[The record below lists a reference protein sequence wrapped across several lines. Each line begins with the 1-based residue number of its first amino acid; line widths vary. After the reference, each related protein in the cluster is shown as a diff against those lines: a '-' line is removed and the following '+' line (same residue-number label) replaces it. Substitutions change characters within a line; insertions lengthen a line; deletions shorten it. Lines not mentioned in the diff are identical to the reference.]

1 MRLKALKP
9 RGAKANNDRSFYIDF
24 NNNTFIKDGQ
34 PFRYISGSIHPY
46 RVPPELWQDR
56 LSKMRA
62 AGLNAIQI
70 YIFWNEHE
78 PTPGVYNF
86 DGINDIFTFM
96 KIAQSLDLVV
106 ILRPGPYVCAE
117 HEYGALPWWLLS
129 QGTGIVPRSSDEKYM
144 KPVKR
149 WFDVLLP
156 KIKPFLY
163 ENGGPIITVQVENEY
178 GSYYTCDKNYLESL
192 RDIFRDHLGDNVVY
206 FTTGNFNFLTTI
218 SLFLSLES

>member
-1 MRLKALKP
+1 M
-9 RGAKANNDRSFYIDF
+9 
-24 NNNTFIKDGQ
+24 
-34 PFRYISGSIHPY
+34 
-46 RVPPELWQDR
+46 
-56 LSKMRA
+56 SKMRA
-62 AGLNAIQI
+62 AGLNAIQM

-96 KIAQSLDLVV
+96 KIAQSLDLVI

-206 FTTGNFNFLTTI
+206 FTTGNTYQFFFFHSLLSFTFFKNKNLLLHI
-218 SLFLSLES
+218 SLSLQNKSNDIKNKKKTTKLIMNLLKNE